1 MEKVEGQMGLGCP
14 QRQTLA
20 SPHKV
25 TRSSKVVSAMW
36 KHFCSPIRSGT
47 VGIQ

>member
-1 MEKVEGQMGLGCP
+1 MENLGGQIGVNCP
-14 QRQTLA
+14 ELQTLA

-25 TRSSKVVSAMW
+25 MRSLNIDSTTW